1 MPRVRL
7 ASALLVP
14 EPFATEID
22 GLRRALGESL
32 ERVPPHI
39 TLVPPVNVRVEDLG
53 AVFALL
59 RSSSAAATE
68 SFTVTVGPAVTF
80 HPVNPVVY
88 LAVTGDGVDELRALR
103 ERVCT
108 GPFGRPLTYDF
119 VPHVTVVEHTTPD
132 RIEAAMV
139 ALADYRVD
147 VTFESAFVLQQREH
161 GHGLDARRPRGA
173 RVPRAGHRAARGGR
187 VRRRPARGPRRCRR
201 TRDRRRVRALRGRP
215 RPRTP
220 PARGRAPRLNRSLLA
235 RARMPRIVGGNHGAR
250 AGALHKRPTLIR
262 LQVVVVLA
270 ERIAFLQS
278 SVFRLSVL
286 DPMVDLDTG
295 ATAAFDGAQRLLP
308 QQRHLLR
315 N

>member
-161 GHGLDARRPRGA
+161 GHIWDPIADARFELPG
-173 RVPRAGHRAARGGR
+173 VVGRGGIETEITVSTLADPEVLEFLGPDIELPAADACAVARREGR
-187 VRRRPARGPRRCRR
+187 VVAVALATGGEFVHFAGD
-201 TRDRRRVRALRGRP
+201 RDL
-215 RPRTP
+215 
-220 PARGRAPRLNRSLLA
+220 
-235 RARMPRIVGGNHGAR
+235 
-250 AGALHKRPTLIR
+250 
-262 LQVVVVLA
+262 
-270 ERIAFLQS
+270 E
-278 SVFRLSVL
+278 
-286 DPMVDLDTG
+286 
-295 ATAAFDGAQRLLP
+295 
-308 QQRHLLR
+308 RHLLEAAR
-315 N
+315 RD